1 MRKKY
6 KIIKKKWTERYAK
19 FEERINRE
27 ASEGWTVVE
36 AFHDSTRVIVILEKL

>member
-6 KIIKKKWTERYAK
+6 KIIKKKWTESLSK

-27 ASEGWTVVE
+27 ATEGWRVVE
-36 AFHDSTRVIVILEKL
+36 ALHDSTRVIVILERQ